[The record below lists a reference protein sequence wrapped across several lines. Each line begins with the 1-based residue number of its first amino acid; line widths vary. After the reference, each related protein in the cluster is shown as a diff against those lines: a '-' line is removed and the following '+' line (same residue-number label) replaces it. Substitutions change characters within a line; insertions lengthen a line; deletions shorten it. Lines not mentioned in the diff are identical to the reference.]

1 MLTMQQLPLSPPWA
15 NEELKGRAH
24 AAAKLA
30 YLRVFAE
37 ARLSSQKFAQPIVS
51 TSHLP
56 IAHTMKGRTLQLLL
70 SKQGFVRLGRCRCA
84 GGYTTMYV
92 QKEMA
97 ALFAS
102 PTDAYKAFMGN

>member
-1 MLTMQQLPLSPPWA
+1 MLTMQQLPLAPPWA

-24 AAAKLA
+24 AAANMA

-37 ARLSSQKFAQPIVS
+37 ARLASQKFAHPIVS
-51 TSHLP
+51 TAHLP
-56 IAHTMKGRTLQLLL
+56 IAHTMKGRALQVLLL
-70 SKQGFVRLGRCRCA
+70 KAGFVKLGRCRCV
-84 GGYTTMYV
+84 GGYTTMYA

-97 ALFAS
+97 SLFAS